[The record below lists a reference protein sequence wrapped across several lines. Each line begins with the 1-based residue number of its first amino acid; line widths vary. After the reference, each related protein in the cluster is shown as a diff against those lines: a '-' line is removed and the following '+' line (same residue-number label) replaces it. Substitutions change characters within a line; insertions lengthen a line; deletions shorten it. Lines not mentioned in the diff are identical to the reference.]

1 MLCAENHL
9 GLATLMCSLK
19 GQIIDFTSRFLF
31 FPYDWHGKEKY
42 IVKIKIKGVLAMT
55 HPLPLKLRWEFY
67 NFFFFFFAISFS
79 DYRDSAI
86 VKNIL
91 GGPTRQAS

>member
-42 IVKIKIKGVLAMT
+42 TVGIKIKGVLAMK
-55 HPLPLKLRWEFY
+55 HPPPLKLRWEFY
-67 NFFFFFFAISFS
+67 NFFFFCH
-79 DYRDSAI
+79 
-86 VKNIL
+86 
-91 GGPTRQAS
+91 